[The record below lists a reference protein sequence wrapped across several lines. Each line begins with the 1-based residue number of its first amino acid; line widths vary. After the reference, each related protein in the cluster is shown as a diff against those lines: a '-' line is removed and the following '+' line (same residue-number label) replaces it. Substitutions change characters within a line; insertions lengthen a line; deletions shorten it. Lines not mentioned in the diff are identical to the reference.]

1 MVKRSRGEKY
11 QWVRIWTFGGLPSH
25 NEQPFLSSTI
35 TSSNNARKW
44 RANWLE
50 RMIERK
56 IILYLSEA
64 LKHVELFNLVHMG
77 NKMEKLV
84 DDNLVASHF
93 IVLSVFLQSIWYV
106 FLFLNPWWCSLYKW
120 NEPLGDY
127 RDIVSTTCQKLAEQ
141 LPWVMMGN

>member
-1 MVKRSRGEKY
+1 MVKRSRGEKN

-25 NEQPFLSSTI
+25 NEQLFLSSTI

-44 RANWLE
+44 RTNWLE

-64 LKHVELFNLVHMG
+64 LKHLELFNLVHMG

-93 IVLSVFLQSIWYV
+93 IVLSLYFCNPFDMYFYFWILDGVHYINEMSHLVTIETLFLQPAK
-106 FLFLNPWWCSLYKW
+106 N
-120 NEPLGDY
+120 
-127 RDIVSTTCQKLAEQ
+127 
-141 LPWVMMGN
+141 